1 MAFLLEQQKI
11 LLRGFM
17 TTSSSWALITGAS
30 AGIGADLARLFAQN
44 HYSLILVSRN
54 QTRLEVLAQELR
66 EKHSVPVEVISVD
79 LAQPNGAFELW
90 KEVEKRQRIIEILVN
105 NAGIGVYG
113 EFVQTSLE
121 EELQLIQL
129 NIVTLTTLTKLALK
143 QMKEKGRGRILNVAS
158 TAAFQP
164 GPMVSVYC
172 ASKAYVLSFSEAV
185 SCELEKSGITIT
197 TLCPGPTKTEFMKQA
212 KMEEMKVLKTGKI
225 EGLFMTSEAVARLG
239 YKGLMKGKR
248 VVVTGIK
255 NYLGTQLVKVVPKK
269 YVMRF
274 LKRMYRK

>member
-1 MAFLLEQQKI
+1 
-11 LLRGFM
+11 M